1 MAWDASRR
9 VPWRRLLG
17 EWLVVTVV
25 IAALFA
31 LVFHVDKAE
40 SYVGL
45 LIGGVMYVAIAAL
58 LAKFGY
64 QRATLKDL
72 RAAPSAATAERTG
85 TPTARPKP
93 APTRRTSTGPS
104 QRPNRSNKARGR

>member
-1 MAWDASRR
+1 MAFDSKRV
-9 VPWRRLLG
+9 VPWRRLLT

-25 IAALFA
+25 IAVLFA
-31 LVFHVDKAE
+31 TVFDVRTAD

-45 LIGGVMYVAIAAL
+45 VVGGVLYVLIGAL

-64 QRATLKDL
+64 QRATLRDL
-72 RAAPSAATAERTG
+72 RAAARTTPSASAPPAVTRA
-85 TPTARPKP
+85 KP

-104 QRPNRSNKARGR
+104 QRPHRSTKARRR